1 MHSRPRRYGTVTKE
15 AEIDRPSPVQPV
27 RPVTLDSRLP
37 SVAFALWGLAG
48 CVFVAAMFAARDVI
62 IPIVAAAV
70 VAVIVAP
77 IARLLVRRLRFSN
90 TLAAL
95 AAFLFAVIMV
105 LSLVL
110 VAVPTVQRLAEEFPS
125 LAYRVEYKL
134 RSLALPIDT
143 VKQWSKTVEE
153 MASLGQENEEA
164 RQVVVREGGSTI
176 GQLMSSA
183 PQFVAQ
189 LVFMLVLVFYFVRER
204 RALQRTIIATAPT
217 GRSRRRISRVC
228 RLVRQNAVSYLGAVT
243 LINITLGIATA
254 ICFYLIGM
262 PMPWAWGIA
271 MAVLNYLPFIGP
283 LILEVISFLAAL
295 IVFPT
300 IEAALL
306 PPAVL
311 LALNV
316 IESNFGM
323 PLVMQQRFLTSPLA
337 TLIGIAFGAWL
348 WGAAG
353 AILAVPLVVMVA
365 TGSRAFYQNRE
376 TPPVRHA
383 EVVGVSRSRRR

>member
-1 MHSRPRRYGTVTKE
+1 M
-15 AEIDRPSPVQPV
+15 
-27 RPVTLDSRLP
+27 TLDSRLP

-77 IARLLVRRLRFSN
+77 IARTLARRLRLPN

-95 AAFLFAVIMV
+95 AAFLFAVVLV

-110 VAVPTVQRLAEEFPS
+110 IAVPTVQRLAEDFPF

-134 RSLALPIDT
+134 RSLALPIET
-143 VKQWSKTVEE
+143 VKQWSKAVEQ
-153 MASLGQENEEA
+153 MASLGQDSEDA
-164 RQVVVREGGSTI
+164 GRVVVREGGSTV

-217 GRSRRRISRVC
+217 ARSRRRIARVC

-243 LINITLGIATA
+243 LINIILGAATA

-262 PMPWAWGIA
+262 PMPWAWGAA
-271 MAVLNYLPFIGP
+271 MTVLNYLPFIGP
-283 LILEVISFLAAL
+283 LILEVVSFLAAL
-295 IVFPT
+295 IVFPSL
-300 IEAALL
+300 EAALM

-316 IESNFGM
+316 VESNFGM
-323 PLVMQQRFLTSPLA
+323 PLVLQQRFLTSPLA

-348 WGAAG
+348 WGTAG

-365 TGSRAFYQNRE
+365 TGSRAFYQSRDE
-376 TPPVRHA
+376 PPARRA
-383 EVVGVSRSRRR
+383 EVVGVTRSRRRYR